1 MNRLCM
7 LACIGVLACA
17 PASAAERG
25 FYVGVDLG
33 QSSYD
38 LDRNSIDRQ
47 IVGALE
53 EAGLAVIDGRSETS
67 EDGFTYGVIV
77 GYQVWPFLALE
88 AAYVDLDDAEY
99 KSSAVVSDGSTAIDL
114 DARLEASSSGPA
126 LSVLGILPV
135 WSGWEVYARAGV
147 YFSSNDARARLSSAD
162 LSDTLRDSSHTEE
175 FLWGA
180 GLGYTRDGWTV
191 RLDFQQ
197 FTDVGDSSTFGDV
210 NVDRITLGAVYRY

>member
-25 FYVGVDLG
+25 FYVGIDLG

-114 DARLEASSSGPA
+114 DARLVASSSGPA
-126 LSVLGILPV
+126 RSVLGILPV

-162 LSDTLRDSSHTEE
+162 RSATLRD
-175 FLWGA
+175 
-180 GLGYTRDGWTV
+180 
-191 RLDFQQ
+191 
-197 FTDVGDSSTFGDV
+197 
-210 NVDRITLGAVYRY
+210 